1 MITID
6 ITMVIQIINIL
17 VLIGVMNVVLYKPVR
32 TMLAK
37 RDEKLNTLQ
46 KEIETFHK
54 NAKLRQEEIDRKLHE
69 AHIKAKDELDG
80 MRGTAQA
87 SAAEKLAKIREESA
101 AAKTA
106 RVQEI
111 QQQVTSARSEL
122 QAQIDGFATEIAGKI
137 MGRAV

>member
-17 VLIGVMNVVLYKPVR
+17 VLIGVLNVVLYKPVR
-32 TMLAK
+32 TVLAK
-37 RDEKLNTLQ
+37 REEKLSALQ

-69 AHIKAKDELDG
+69 AHVKAKDELEA
-80 MRGTAQA
+80 MRGTAQT

-122 QAQIDGFATEIAGKI
+122 QAQVDGFATEIAGKI
-137 MGRAV
+137 LGRAV